1 MKKLDFRGR
10 DNRGMSQLVVSGII
24 GLAGSGKTTLAKTLK
39 LKTYS
44 FSTPVKTICA
54 HILGE
59 EIVKDKSYTIN
70 LGSIDFNFSG
80 QGNLVKVKSP
90 NPKENMIYTGREIL
104 QYIGTDYIIENF
116 GKQFYKE
123 LWVTML
129 MCSIR
134 CNPPERIVVIDDV
147 RFKHEVKIID
157 RLTLV
162 VTDGIKPLE
171 LKSEKLA
178 SKMTK
183 AFRNGTFAK
192 KYPDVKVV
200 YNRRIDGEMQWANYG
215 FYPEEGERYPD
226 ESKVCHG
233 RGGSEF

>member
-1 MKKLDFRGR
+1 MGGLMKKLDFRGR
-10 DNRGMSQLVVSGII
+10 DNSRMAQLVVSGII

-39 LKTYS
+39 FKTYS
-44 FSTPVKTICA
+44 FSTPVEAICA

-59 EIVKDKSYTIN
+59 EIVKDKSYKIN
-70 LGSIDFNFSG
+70 LGSIYFNFSG
-80 QGNLVKVKSP
+80 HGKLVKCKSP
-90 NPKENMIYTGREIL
+90 NESMTYTGREIL

-129 MCSIR
+129 MCNIR

-200 YNRRIDGEMQWANYG
+200 YNRRIDGEMQWADYG

-233 RGGSEF
+233 SV

>member
-1 MKKLDFRGR
+1 MKVLG
-10 DNRGMSQLVVSGII
+10 LI
-24 GLAGSGKTTLAKTLK
+24 GLAGSGKSTLAKQMK
-39 LKTYS
+39 YKTYS
-44 FSTPVKTICA
+44 FSTPVKNVCA
-54 HILGE
+54 YILGE
-59 EIVKDKSYTIN
+59 EVEKDKKYKLN
-70 LGSIDFNFSG
+70 LGSINFNFSG
-80 QGNLVKVKSP
+80 KGNLVNYKSAD
-90 NPKENMIYTGREIL
+90 EGMIHTGREIL
-104 QYIGTDYIIENF
+104 QYIGTDYIVENF
-116 GKQFYKE
+116 GKQFHKA
-123 LWVTML
+123 LWVNML
-129 MCSIR
+129 ICNVR

-147 RFKHEVKIID
+147 KFKHEVKIID

-200 YNRRIDGEMQWANYG
+200 YNRIIEGEMQWADYG
-215 FYPEEGERYPD
+215 FYPEEGERFPD

-233 RGGSEF
+233 SV

>member
-1 MKKLDFRGR
+1 
-10 DNRGMSQLVVSGII
+10 
-24 GLAGSGKTTLAKTLK
+24 
-39 LKTYS
+39 
-44 FSTPVKTICA
+44 
-54 HILGE
+54 
-59 EIVKDKSYTIN
+59 
-70 LGSIDFNFSG
+70 
-80 QGNLVKVKSP
+80 
-90 NPKENMIYTGREIL
+90 
-104 QYIGTDYIIENF
+104 
-116 GKQFYKE
+116 
-123 LWVTML
+123 
-129 MCSIR
+129 MCNIR
-134 CNPPERIVVIDDV
+134 CNPPERIIVIDDV

-178 SKMTK
+178 IKMTK

-200 YNRRIDGEMQWANYG
+200 YNRRIDGEMQWADYG

-233 RGGSEF
+233 TRDINN

>member
-1 MKKLDFRGR
+1 MKVLG
-10 DNRGMSQLVVSGII
+10 LI
-24 GLAGSGKTTLAKTLK
+24 GLAGSGKSTLAKQMK
-39 LKTYS
+39 YKTYS
-44 FSTPVKTICA
+44 FSTPVKNVCA
-54 HILGE
+54 YILGE
-59 EIVKDKSYTIN
+59 EVEKDKKYKIN
-70 LGSIDFNFSG
+70 LGSINFNSSG
-80 QGNLVKVKSP
+80 QGKLVKYKSAD
-90 NPKENMIYTGREIL
+90 EGMIHTGREIL
-104 QYIGTDYIIENF
+104 QYIGTDYIVVNF
-116 GKQFYKE
+116 GKQFHKA
-123 LWVTML
+123 LWVNML
-129 MCSIR
+129 ICNVR
-134 CNPPERIVVIDDV
+134 CNPSEQAVVIDDV

-200 YNRRIDGEMQWANYG
+200 YNRIIEGKMQWADYG
-215 FYPEEGERYPD
+215 FYPEEGERFPD

-233 RGGSEF
+233 SV

>member
-1 MKKLDFRGR
+1 MGVLMKKLDFRGR
-10 DNRGMSQLVVSGII
+10 DNSRMAQLVVSGII

-44 FSTPVKTICA
+44 FSTPVKAICA

-59 EIVKDKSYTIN
+59 EIVKDKSYKIN
-70 LGSIDFNFSG
+70 LGSINFNFSG
-80 QGNLVKVKSP
+80 QGNLVKVKSAD
-90 NPKENMIYTGREIL
+90 EGMIYTGREIL

-129 MCSIR
+129 MCNIR
-134 CNPPERIVVIDDV
+134 CNPPERIIVIDDV

-162 VTDGIKPLE
+162 VTDGIKPTRH
-171 LKSEKLA
+171 KSEKLVR
-178 SKMTK
+178 KMTK

-192 KYPDVKVV
+192 KYPKVRV
-200 YNRRIDGEMQWANYG
+200 IYNRRIDGEMQWADYG

-233 RGGSEF
+233 SEF

>member
-1 MKKLDFRGR
+1 MKVLG
-10 DNRGMSQLVVSGII
+10 LI
-24 GLAGSGKTTLAKTLK
+24 GLAGSGKSTLAKQMK
-39 LKTYS
+39 YKTYS
-44 FSTPVKTICA
+44 FSTPVKNVCA
-54 HILGE
+54 YILGE
-59 EIVKDKSYTIN
+59 EVEKDKKYKLN
-70 LGSIDFNFSG
+70 LGSINFNFSG
-80 QGNLVKVKSP
+80 KGNLVKVKSAD
-90 NPKENMIYTGREIL
+90 EGMIHTGREIL
-104 QYIGTDYIIENF
+104 QYIGTDYIVENF
-116 GKQFYKE
+116 DKQFHKA
-123 LWVTML
+123 LWVNML
-129 MCSIR
+129 ICNVR
-134 CNPPERIVVIDDV
+134 CNPSEQAIVIDDV

-200 YNRRIDGEMQWANYG
+200 YNRRIDGEMQWADYG

-233 RGGSEF
+233 SV

>member
-10 DNRGMSQLVVSGII
+10 DNSRMAQLVVSGII

-39 LKTYS
+39 FKTYS
-44 FSTPVKTICA
+44 FSTPVEAICA

-70 LGSIDFNFSG
+70 LGSINFNFSG

-90 NPKENMIYTGREIL
+90 NPKENMTYTGREIL

-129 MCSIR
+129 MCNIR
-134 CNPPERIVVIDDV
+134 CNPPERIIVIDDV
-147 RFKHEVKIID
+147 RFK
-157 RLTLV
+157 
-162 VTDGIKPLE
+162 
-171 LKSEKLA
+171 
-178 SKMTK
+178 
-183 AFRNGTFAK
+183 
-192 KYPDVKVV
+192 
-200 YNRRIDGEMQWANYG
+200 
-215 FYPEEGERYPD
+215 
-226 ESKVCHG
+226 
-233 RGGSEF
+233 

>member
-1 MKKLDFRGR
+1 MKKLDFRGS
-10 DNRGMSQLVVSGII
+10 DNRRMAQLVVSGII

-44 FSTPVKTICA
+44 FSTPVKAICA

-70 LGSIDFNFSG
+70 LGSINFNFSG
-80 QGNLVKVKSP
+80 KGNLVKVKSP
-90 NPKENMIYTGREIL
+90 NPKENMTYTGREIL

-116 GKQFYKE
+116 GKQFYKD
-123 LWVTML
+123 LWVSML
-129 MCSIR
+129 MCNIR
-134 CNPPERIVVIDDV
+134 CNPPERIIVIDDV

-162 VTDGIKPLE
+162 VTDGIKPTGH
-171 LKSEKLA
+171 KSEKLA
-178 SKMTK
+178 RKMTK

-192 KYPDVKVV
+192 KYPKVKVV
-200 YNRRIDGEMQWANYG
+200 YNRRIDGEMQWAESS
-215 FYPEEGERYPD
+215 FYPIEGELFPD
-226 ESKVCHG
+226 K
-233 RGGSEF
+233 

>member
-1 MKKLDFRGR
+1 MKKLDYKVGDTLGR
-10 DNRGMSQLVVSGII
+10 TKPVVSGII
-24 GLAGSGKTTLAKTLK
+24 GLAGSGKTTLAKIVK
-39 LKTYS
+39 HKTYS
-44 FSTPVKTICA
+44 FSTPVEVICA

-70 LGSIDFNFSG
+70 LRSLNFNFSG
-80 QGNLVKVKSP
+80 KGNLVKVKTP
-90 NPKENMIYTGREIL
+90 NPKENMTYTGREIL

-116 GKQFYKE
+116 GKQFYKD
-123 LWVTML
+123 LWVSML
-129 MCSIR
+129 MCNIR

-178 SKMTK
+178 RKMTK

-200 YNRRIDGEMQWANYG
+200 YNRIIDGEMHWAEYG

-233 RGGSEF
+233 RGSSGF